1 MTPEEDRLLYA
12 FGRNEM
18 KNVVVMF
25 FMAVAYG
32 IFLCLTP
39 LALLVMLRRARTRT
53 IFIQI
58 GVILL
63 LFASV
68 TINTACV
75 LAVILL
81 QLSRGFTRNLD
92 EPILQR
98 FIAADHETLW
108 MFVYQTWAQPIQFV
122 AGDSIIVWRAWIFW
136 RGKRGVQYALLVVLI
151 ADAAMAIAFGVWTT
165 EKIYDTIRDPG
176 VGAAM
181 LGASTFLSFGTNLFS
196 TTAIAIRAWQNHRR
210 LAATFSFSGVAGH
223 GQNIRRLES
232 AFFIL
237 VESGAFLCLCQFVY
251 AILSVLDGH
260 NGSPLDWGT
269 SLTGTLSQMLAAL
282 NPVLVILLVRLR
294 FSMIESD
301 SDLSTTTTTTRGLTH
316 VERIALSER
325 SRSLDL
331 ESQGPKTPVKKAAP
345 WKDSEAMGTEARGTW
360 KDARGTWR
368 DPEARAA
375 WRDIPKSEEPWQEP
389 SLYTHAS
396 IDGVV
401 VQTVTTQHAL

>member
-1 MTPEEDRLLYA
+1 MTPEEERLLYA

-53 IFIQI
+53 ILIQT

-136 RGKRGVQYALLVVLI
+136 RGRRGVQYALLVVLI

-196 TTAIAIRAWQNHRR
+196 TTAIAIRAWQVEIVGSRR
-210 LAATFSFSGVAGH
+210 RVLIWLH
-223 GQNIRRLES
+223 G
-232 AFFIL
+232 
-237 VESGAFLCLCQFVY
+237 CM
-251 AILSVLDGH
+251 LDGH

-294 FSMIESD
+294 FSMIDSD

-316 VERIALSER
+316 VERIALSQR

-331 ESQGPKTPVKKAAP
+331 ESQGPKTPVKEAAP
-345 WKDSEAMGTEARGTW
+345 WKDAGARETW
-360 KDARGTWR
+360 KDA
-368 DPEARAA
+368 EARAA